1 MIAGLGFIGYH
12 GRWCL
17 IAGLI
22 AGFAF
27 PELAQ
32 IIKAWLPALIF
43 LLLMV
48 SACRI
53 GPMAVVRGH
62 GAIGGS
68 IGRVLAYQLA
78 APLLALAV
86 LYAAGWTES
95 LFGIALV
102 LALAAPSISGA
113 PNFSI
118 MIGKDP
124 TRAMRL
130 LLIGTALFPLT
141 VIPVYLALPAIP
153 TLADVVASAVTLF
166 AVIAVAVGCGFILR
180 RDTELSAENQFALD
194 GIAALLLGVLVI
206 GLMAAVGPALRETPL
221 ELLTWVLFACAV
233 NFGSQIIAY
242 RADPSRDA
250 GSSIVAGNRNIA
262 LFLVALPAELT
273 DSLLLFIGCYQVP
286 MYLTPLVMARLYRSG
301 R

>member
-1 MIAGLGFIGYH
+1 MIAALGFIGYH
-12 GRWCL
+12 GRWSL
-17 IAGLI
+17 IAGLV

-27 PELAQ
+27 PGLAQ
-32 IIKAWLPALIF
+32 VIKMWLPALIF

-53 GPMAVVRGH
+53 GPMAVIG
-62 GAIGGS
+62 GKDAIGGS
-68 IGRVLAYQLA
+68 IGRALAYQLA

-86 LYAAGWTES
+86 LYAMGWTDS

-118 MIGKDP
+118 MLGKDP

-153 TLADVVASAVTLF
+153 TLADVVASAVKLF
-166 AVIAVAVGCGFILR
+166 AVIAVAVGCGFVLR

-221 ELLTWVLFACAV
+221 ELLIWVLFACAV
-233 NFGSQIIAY
+233 NFGSQVIAY
-242 RADPSRDA
+242 QADPSRDA

-286 MYLTPLVMARLYRSG
+286 MYLTPIVMARLYRSG